1 MAINGKPVTYNKGMV
16 THETNE
22 LPLRLGR
29 HREMLQF
36 DITEAPGCNVVLGL
50 PWLMESNP
58 TINWKERT
66 YHYQSETPTPI
77 PMPVVRAALDMDD
90 IIAITANEALEII
103 EKRPSTM

>member
-1 MAINGKPVTYNKGMV
+1 MWIKVSNVPARALIDSGCTGNFLSPQFAKRHGTVTRRKKEPFPLMAIDGKPVTYNKGMV

-36 DITEAPGCNVVLGL
+36 DITEAPGYDVVLGL

-58 TINWKERT
+58 TIN
-66 YHYQSETPTPI
+66 
-77 PMPVVRAALDMDD
+77 
-90 IIAITANEALEII
+90 
-103 EKRPSTM
+103 